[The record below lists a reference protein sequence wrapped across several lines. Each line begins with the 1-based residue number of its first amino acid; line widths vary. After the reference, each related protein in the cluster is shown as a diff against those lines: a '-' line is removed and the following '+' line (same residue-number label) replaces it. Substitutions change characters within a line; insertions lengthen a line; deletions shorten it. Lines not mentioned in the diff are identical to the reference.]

1 MAQHYSII
9 NSGLKNY
16 KSYKKLYDSFLKK
29 TENGLFRITSSLK
42 FEEILSKGHKFNAN
56 DRVFITY
63 RTINNR
69 KEMFELHYDT
79 SQNKIIDI
87 FLVS

>member
-9 NSGLKNY
+9 NSKLKKY
-16 KSYKKLYDSFLKK
+16 KSYRKLYGSFLKRA
-29 TENGLFRITSSLK
+29 ENGLHNITSSLK
-42 FEEILSKGHKFNAN
+42 FEEIVSMGHKIVPT

-63 RTINNR
+63 RTVNNR

-79 SQNKIIDI
+79 NEKKVLDV